1 MQMRV
6 AHAPHYKTRKRKS
19 FSSVK
24 CTSRSRAAARVVVSR
39 LCTR

>member
-24 CTSRSRAAARVVVSR
+24 CIALARRRTGVVV
-39 LCTR
+39 TRRV